1 MNKKIIVAS
10 FVAVSGIA
18 GLSAV
23 PGVSA
28 QSVQDAVKE
37 RVGQYS
43 AEREKA
49 RTERQAEHQASRELR
64 MAEFPTRL
72 DEAVENGVLTEAQRD
87 AIVNKHEDMQLT
99 RQQWHE
105 DKSTMSPEER
115 RESAATHRAEMQ
127 TWAEE
132 NGIPE
137 EFMGGNQ
144 KSPAQHS
151 FGGGNGMR
159 WNQNQ

>member
-1 MNKKIIVAS
+1 MNKKIMVAS
-10 FVAVSGIA
+10 IVAVSGIA
-18 GLSAV
+18 GLNAV
-23 PGVSA
+23 SGVSA
-28 QSVQDAVKE
+28 QSMQDAVKE
-37 RVGQYS
+37 RAGQYS
-43 AEREKA
+43 AQREEA

-64 MAEFPTRL
+64 VAELPSRL
-72 DEAVENGVLTEAQRD
+72 DEAVANGVLTEAQKD
-87 AIVNKHEDMQLT
+87 AVINKHEDMQRT
-99 RQQWHE
+99 RQQWYE

-115 RESAATHRAEMQ
+115 RESAAAHRAEMQ
-127 TWAEE
+127 AWAEK

-137 EFMGGNQ
+137 EFMGRSQ